1 MRSLFPFSGFR
12 MSETNARTALIT
24 GITGQDGSYLAE
36 LLLARGYRVVGCTRR
51 GSPTSPWRLAEI
63 LDLLTLREVDL
74 TDASAVTALVAD
86 VAPDEIYHLGAASRV
101 DASWRH
107 PTEALVANAGSTANL
122 LLAMRAERPAA
133 RLVVASSCEIFGRPD
148 GAPQSERTPLA
159 PASPYGVS
167 KAAAFWLGVNFR
179 ESHGLH
185 VASAILY
192 NHESPR
198 RSADFVTRKIT
209 LAAARIAAGQQSQL
223 VLGNLEGRRDWG
235 FAGDYMLALWQMLQL
250 DRPRD
255 VVIGTGISHSVREF
269 CELAFSRVGLD
280 YRAHVVADRSLFRP
294 VDTTSL
300 VADARLAE
308 TLLGWTPRVAF
319 AELVEMMVSADIAR
333 VQGGEAV

>member
-1 MRSLFPFSGFR
+1 
-12 MSETNARTALIT
+12 MSESTVRTALVT

-36 LLLARGYRVVGCTRR
+36 LLLARGYRVVGTTRR
-51 GSPTSPWRLAEI
+51 GSPTTPWRIATI
-63 LDLLTLREVDL
+63 IDRLDLREVDL
-74 TDASAVTALVAD
+74 TDASAVAALVAE
-86 VAPDEIYHLGAASRV
+86 VAPDEVYHLAAASRV

-122 LLAMRAERPAA
+122 LLAMRAERPSA
-133 RLVVASSCEIFGRPD
+133 RLVVASSCEVFGRPD
-148 GAPQSERTPLA
+148 GGPQSERTPLA
-159 PASPYGVS
+159 PSSPYGVS
-167 KAAAFWLGVNFR
+167 KAAAYWLTANFR

-198 RSADFVTRKIT
+198 RSTDFVTRKIT
-209 LAAARIAAGQQSQL
+209 QAAARISVGQAEQL
-223 VLGNLEGRRDWG
+223 TLGNLEGRRDWG

-255 VVIGTGISHSVREF
+255 VVVGTGISHSVREF
-269 CELAFSRVGLD
+269 CELAFARVGLD

-294 VDTTSL
+294 VDSTSL
-300 VADARLAE
+300 VADARLAGA
-308 TLLGWTPRVAF
+308 LLGWTPRVTF
-319 AELVEMMVSADIAR
+319 PELVEMMVSADLAR